1 MLASI
6 VSIQR
11 SNSVFVVLLFLQHFF
26 SSTRV
31 QKEGV
36 VDPNTVLSP
45 NFAKIKGISSVLCA
59 AYWWSQKKQC
69 LGMSPLPRHK
79 HRQPRISASLCQCLL
94 PWHCSLPTCTPSCA
108 RGTRAPGALSLLGAG
123 GSAEPVLNMSIH
135 TVILLLRWKRYIIDW

>member
-1 MLASI
+1 MFASI

-31 QKEGV
+31 QKEGA

-59 AYWWSQKKQC
+59 AYWWSLKKTKC

-79 HRQPRISASLCQCLL
+79 HSQPRISASFCQCLL
-94 PWHCSLPTCTPSCA
+94 PQQCPLPTCSPLWVLQEEHVPQVPSPCLVQ
-108 RGTRAPGALSLLGAG
+108 GVLLN
-123 GSAEPVLNMSIH
+123 LCW
-135 TVILLLRWKRYIIDW
+135 TWVIIL